1 MEARES
7 IRERNIVDAV
17 EKSAVAFQAIFETK
31 IRYSIS
37 SGTGGEA
44 DVLAVICPLVSEAMS
59 DSEQALEAA
68 AVDVENAAEL
78 LGLATAAAFGKWRD
92 DKSVTLTKTRQ
103 RDCAIKQRYP
113 AIPRWRKNQSWKDR
127 GNHFRTKGS
136 NCDSPCQPDQLSN
149 QQLIQR

>member
-59 DSEQALEAA
+59 DSEQVLEAA

-92 DKSVTLTKTRQ
+92 DRSVTLTKTRHVTVQ
-103 RDCAIKQRYP
+103 SSRD
-113 AIPRWRKNQSWKDR
+113 IPLFLMGK
-127 GNHFRTKGS
+127 GNVGKKGNS
-136 NCDSPCQPDQLSN
+136 VVLTVM
-149 QQLIQR
+149 